1 MKNTGKGETSVVEQT
16 KVDQPV
22 EIINR
27 NDINRLEN
35 MKEGQK
41 LKISTIDAPLYK
53 NIKGYFTPYI
63 PDDSLTEF
71 KLKKGDVVTYKGKYE
86 KDENSITKNVTVYIE
101 VKTDDGTEGYLRLSS
116 VIAVTEDTPLG
127 KEENNSN
134 NRINRLAKV
143 TSRTGTEEKKI
154 GKDSENYVV
163 AIAAGRNS

>member
-41 LKISTIDAPLYK
+41 LKIFTIDAPLYK

-116 VIAVTEDTPLG
+116 VIAVTEDT
-127 KEENNSN
+127 
-134 NRINRLAKV
+134 
-143 TSRTGTEEKKI
+143 
-154 GKDSENYVV
+154 
-163 AIAAGRNS
+163 